1 MSAKYGKPV
10 DLATRLDCAFEE
22 LTRQEL
28 KDMMSQRGLKKR
40 THKILKFV
48 QTVDLKKTFR
58 YQIHTIPQEQSKP
71 PPPAQSPHKNAFD
84 FTFDRSKSLHS
95 TEQKKNA
102 DSSNEK
108 KTEGLAGLKQL
119 SSLLAHGQN
128 SHQSSKGRMALS
140 KPHKSRIAKSVT
152 QMKIARATLQSA
164 FAPTSKTDHS
174 SLFSV
179 RHVVDLSGPDS
190 SDQNHSSSIASS
202 KKVSRKTI
210 MTTHAKNLKKFN
222 LSSAKLEETA
232 PIPELPSLPSRD
244 DSADV
249 FPETN
254 EANEEEVSPSDQKP
268 AALSEAG
275 ICPVTFEF
283 VKTTV
288 DNISKVFS
296 VDPILVIDLWL
307 KSDSSKLVV
316 KKLAMDLTLN

>member
-1 MSAKYGKPV
+1 MYGKPV

-58 YQIHTIPQEQSKP
+58 YQIHTIPQERDRP
-71 PPPAQSPHKNAFD
+71 PPRAQSPHRNAFD

-108 KTEGLAGLKQL
+108 KSEGLAGLKQL
-119 SSLLAHGQN
+119 SSLLAHGLTSQ
-128 SHQSSKGRMALS
+128 QPSKGRLALS

-152 QMKIARATLQSA
+152 QMKIARAA
-164 FAPTSKTDHS
+164 FAPAAKTDHS

-190 SDQNHSSSIASS
+190 TDQNHSSSIASS

-210 MTTHAKNLKKFN
+210 MTAHVNNLKKFN
-222 LSSAKLEETA
+222 LSSAKLEQTA
-232 PIPELPSLPSRD
+232 PIPELPSLPLKD
-244 DSADV
+244 DSADAP
-249 FPETN
+249 PESN
-254 EANEEEVSPSDQKP
+254 EAIEEEVSPSDPKQ
-268 AALSEAG
+268 AVSETG

-283 VKTTV
+283 VKSTV
-288 DNISKVFS
+288 DSISKVFS